1 MISTFVQLTFN
12 TFNSL
17 LTLSLSESKPNT
29 CLDEHSHQSGGKK
42 RKSPNVSCLD
52 VDDDDVTVDMTGLS
66 ESDRDVLDGFFD
78 KLKLL
83 KTVAPPIADKE
94 FKASLSDQSSSVT
107 QLLAEVRVKKKS
119 AGRRQC
125 GESAVPPLVGELQ
138 NLEKELKEIHNVFRC
153 YLVLFKFH
161 FV

>member
-12 TFNSL
+12 TCNSL

-66 ESDRDVLDGFFD
+66 ES
-78 KLKLL
+78 
-83 KTVAPPIADKE
+83 
-94 FKASLSDQSSSVT
+94 
-107 QLLAEVRVKKKS
+107 
-119 AGRRQC
+119 
-125 GESAVPPLVGELQ
+125 AVPPLVGELQ